1 MNHQMFTVTLKE
13 MMELRGVKLY
23 ALSMDTKIAPTTL
36 YRILENRGAQE
47 SIDLSVLSRLCTRLE
62 CTPNDLL
69 KHVLD
74 AEDRLVQANMKA
86 EKRKPGRPKRGGAK

>member
-1 MNHQMFTVTLKE
+1 MKTMFTVTLKE
-13 MMELRGVKLY
+13 MMELRDVKLY
-23 ALSMDTKIAPTTL
+23 ALAMDTRIAPTTL

-69 KHVLD
+69 KYVPD
-74 AEDRLVQANMKA
+74 ADDRLVMETMKVL
-86 EKRKPGRPKRGGAK
+86 KRKPGRPKKVTK